1 MAARF
6 SAPIPPSDAAAEAA
20 DQAPPPTSPRSDGSA
35 ELAIELSAHAQR
47 LLASGEIEGYREL
60 FGELDSIADPH
71 RRYQAGV
78 GLVEQGFAAS
88 GAVPR
93 ARMGGLFSAIAAGAV
108 ELLDQ
113 QPSEPKLLNYAGV
126 AFYELWSLDA
136 ARALFQAAKR
146 LDPRA
151 EQVDGNLAAL
161 AGRRRQLRG
170 AGAAP
175 QHPTLAEPASRALT
189 IAKRARPATGM
200 RLSLCMIV
208 RDEQE
213 MLPRCLASVADA
225 VEEMV
230 IVDTGSTDAT
240 VEIARSFG
248 ARVLFHEWTGSF
260 AEARNVSFDAAT
272 GDWLLCLDA
281 DEVLMEE
288 DAPLLRSLTGRIWRE
303 AFYLSE
309 TNYTGDLEDG
319 TAVTH
324 NALRVFRNRPEYR
337 FEGRLHEQIAHCLP
351 GYLPERIEASGV
363 RIEHYGY
370 LGAVRDSREKSR
382 RNIELLRLQQRE
394 SPPTPFLHYNLG
406 SEHAAANEP
415 QAALAE
421 LERAWKLL
429 QDLPDRD
436 SYQFAPALM
445 SRMVKALRA
454 CGRPGDAIARAEEG
468 LLRFQGFTDLV
479 LEQAI
484 AAIALEQ
491 SERAI
496 ELLERCIEMGDA
508 PRRYTATQGSGSYLP
523 RLQLAELR
531 RAAGD
536 EEEAERLLEH
546 CLREHPRFI
555 GSVLPY
561 ANLLLASGVEP
572 GEVAARVEKHMP
584 DPPPAARFM
593 LGTALYESGATVAGE
608 LQFRAVIARQPHS
621 SRARVAL
628 GEALLAQRRY
638 GEAAEVARELADD
651 DPLAMI
657 ARRTELFARIADG
670 NCKGAGEALERAH
683 AAGMAQHELDLFA
696 AWRQLA
702 EAVGD
707 IAVLRKQAAPA
718 SHDLTIPKT
727 GDRTTP
733 PLPGHPVRQ
742 VSEQAASPLA
752 QQTKEQLSAHAAS
765 LPPEQAASPR
775 PEQAITSLPEQAV
788 APLEVMLEALLRV
801 HDFQNF
807 EVLLGA
813 LELTPLQPRERRE
826 LLAGMYLR
834 RGFLA
839 SAAEE
844 WMAVCQQEPDVPAL
858 LGLARVA
865 AARGMAHEMSDFAG
879 AALERDPDNED
890 AASLLSQAHAATA

>member
-1 MAARF
+1 MAAPRNLSPNE
-6 SAPIPPSDAAAEAA
+6 SAVLAA
-20 DQAPPPTSPRSDGSA
+20 
-35 ELAIELSAHAQR
+35 ELSARAQR
-47 LLASGEIEGYREL
+47 LLAAGDLDGYRRL
-60 FGELDSIADPH
+60 FDELDSIADPH
-71 RRYQAGV
+71 RRYQASV
-78 GLVEQGFAAS
+78 GLIEQGFAAS
-88 GAVPR
+88 GDAPR
-93 ARMGGLFSAIAAGAV
+93 APFRGQARVGGLFSAIASGAV
-108 ELLDQ
+108 ELLDR

-126 AFYELWSLDA
+126 ALYELWSLDA
-136 ARALFQAAKR
+136 ARALFKAAKR
-146 LDPRA
+146 LDPRS
-151 EQVDGNLAAL
+151 EQVDGNLTAV
-161 AGRRRQLRG
+161 AGRRRQLRS
-170 AGAAP
+170 AGHAAP
-175 QHPTLAEPASRALT
+175 QHPELVELAGRALE
-189 IAKRARPATGM
+189 IAKRARPATDM

-225 VEEMV
+225 VDEIV

-260 AEARNVSFDAAT
+260 AEARNVSFDAAE

-281 DEVLMEE
+281 DEVLVEE
-288 DAPLLRSLTGRIWRE
+288 DAPLLRSLTGRTWRE

-351 GYLPERIEASGV
+351 GYLPERVEASGV

-382 RNIELLRLQQRE
+382 RNIELLRLQQSE

-406 SEHAAANEP
+406 SEYAAADEP

-421 LERAWKLL
+421 FERAWKLL
-429 QDLPDRD
+429 QSLPDRD

-454 CGRPGDAIARAEEG
+454 CGRPTDAIARAEEG

-491 SERAI
+491 NERAI
-496 ELLERCIEMGDA
+496 ELLDRCIEMGDA

-536 EEEAERLLEH
+536 YEEATRLLEH
-546 CLREHPRFI
+546 CLREYPRFI

-561 ANLLLASGVEP
+561 ANLLLASGVEAS
-572 GEVAARVEKHMP
+572 EVLARVEQHMP

-593 LGTALYESGATVAGE
+593 LGTALYESGDTAAGE
-608 LQFRAVIARQPHS
+608 LQFRAVLARQPHS

-638 GEAAEVARELADD
+638 SEAAEAACELADD
-651 DPLAMI
+651 DTLAVI
-657 ARRTELFARIADG
+657 ARRTELFARIAGGDH
-670 NCKGAGEALERAH
+670 KGAGKALDRAH
-683 AAGMAQHELDLFA
+683 AAGMAQYELDLFA
-696 AWRQLA
+696 TWRELA
-702 EAVGD
+702 RAVVD
-707 IAVLRKQAAPA
+707 VAALPEQ
-718 SHDLTIPKT
+718 S
-727 GDRTTP
+727 TP
-733 PLPGHPVRQ
+733 PPSGQPLSEHPAPQ
-742 VSEQAASPLA
+742 ACKPAASPF
-752 QQTKEQLSAHAAS
+752 
-765 LPPEQAASPR
+765 PR
-775 PEQAITSLPEQAV
+775 QAV

-801 HDFQNF
+801 HDFKGF

-813 LELTPLQPRERRE
+813 LELTPLRPRERHE

-844 WMAVCQQEPDVPAL
+844 WMAVCEQEPDVPAL

-865 AARGMAHEMSDFAG
+865 AARGMAHEMSDFAA
-879 AALERDPDNED
+879 AALARDPDNED

>member
-1 MAARF
+1 MAARP
-6 SAPIPPSDAAAEAA
+6 SIPIPPTRNAAKATG
-20 DQAPPPTSPRSDGSA
+20 QGSSPISPRADGSA
-35 ELAIELSAHAQR
+35 ALAGELSARAQR
-47 LLASGEIEGYREL
+47 LLAAGELDGYREL
-60 FGELDSIADPH
+60 FAELESIADPH

-78 GLVEQGFAAS
+78 SLVEQGFAAS
-88 GAVPR
+88 GDAPR
-93 ARMGGLFSAIAAGAV
+93 ALVGELFSTVAAGAV
-108 ELLDQ
+108 ELLDR

-136 ARALFQAAKR
+136 ARALFKGAKR

-151 EQVDGNLAAL
+151 EQVDSNLAAL
-161 AGRRRQLRG
+161 AGRRRQLRN
-170 AGAAP
+170 AGRAAP
-175 QHPTLAEPASRALT
+175 QHPALVELASRALE
-189 IAKRARPATGM
+189 IARRARPATGM

-213 MLPRCLASVADA
+213 MLPRCLASVAGA
-225 VEEMV
+225 VDEMV

-240 VEIARSFG
+240 VEIAHSFG

-281 DEVLMEE
+281 DEVLLEE
-288 DAPLLRSLTGRIWRE
+288 DAPLLRSLTGRTWRE

-309 TNYTGDLEDG
+309 TNYTGDIEDG

-351 GYLPERIEASGV
+351 GYLPERLEASGV

-382 RNIELLRLQQRE
+382 RNIELLRLQQAE

-406 SEHAAANEP
+406 SEYAAADEP
-415 QAALAE
+415 RAALTE
-421 LERAWKLL
+421 FERAWAML
-429 QDLPDRD
+429 QSLPDRD
-436 SYQFAPALM
+436 SYQFAPALV

-454 CGRPGDAIARAEEG
+454 CGRPTDAIARAEEG
-468 LLRFQGFTDLV
+468 LLHFQGFTDLV

-491 SERAI
+491 NERAI

-536 EEEAERLLEH
+536 REEAERLLEH
-546 CLREHPRFI
+546 CLREYPSFI

-572 GEVAARVEKHMP
+572 GEVVARVERLMP

-593 LGTALYESGATVAGE
+593 LGTALYESGATAAGE
-608 LQFRAVIARQPHS
+608 FQFRAVIVRQPHS

-638 GEAAEVARELADD
+638 DEAAEVACELADD
-651 DPLAMI
+651 DPLGVI
-657 ARRTELFARIADG
+657 ARRTELFARIAGGDTENTRG
-670 NCKGAGEALERAH
+670 TLERAR
-683 AAGMAQHELDLFA
+683 AAGMPAYELELFA
-696 AWRQLA
+696 IWRRLA
-702 EAVGD
+702 G
-707 IAVLRKQAAPA
+707 AAIDTPA
-718 SHDLTIPKT
+718 RHGVVATETRDPV
-727 GDRTTP
+727 TP
-733 PLPGHPVRQ
+733 PLSGHPASTTPAQPTASPSAQPVPAISTEPAPPL
-742 VSEQAASPLA
+742 SEQAVGPLR
-752 QQTKEQLSAHAAS
+752 L
-765 LPPEQAASPR
+765 
-775 PEQAITSLPEQAV
+775 
-788 APLEVMLEALLRV
+788 MLEALLRV
-801 HDFQNF
+801 HDFTGF

-813 LELTPLQPRERRE
+813 LEHTPLQARERRE
-826 LLAGMYLR
+826 LLADMYLR

-839 SAAEE
+839 SAAQE
-844 WMAVCQQEPDVPAL
+844 WMAVCEQEPDVPAL

-865 AARGMAHEMSDFAG
+865 AARGMAHEMSDFA
-879 AALERDPDNED
+879 AEALAHDPDNEA
-890 AASLLSQAHAATA
+890 AASLLAQAHAATA

>member
-1 MAARF
+1 MAAPRNLSPDEGAALAAEF
-6 SAPIPPSDAAAEAA
+6 SA
-20 DQAPPPTSPRSDGSA
+20 R
-35 ELAIELSAHAQR
+35 AQR
-47 LLASGEIEGYREL
+47 LLTAGELDDYRRL
-60 FGELDSIADPH
+60 FGELGSIADPH

-78 GLVEQGFAAS
+78 GLIERGFAAS
-88 GAVPR
+88 GDAPR
-93 ARMGGLFSAIAAGAV
+93 AHAGGLFSAIAAGAV
-108 ELLDQ
+108 ELLDG

-136 ARALFQAAKR
+136 ARALFKAAKR
-146 LDPRA
+146 LDPRS
-151 EQVDGNLAAL
+151 EQVDDNLAAL
-161 AGRRRQLRG
+161 AGRRRQLRS
-170 AGAAP
+170 AGRAAP
-175 QHPTLAEPASRALT
+175 QHPTLAELASRALE
-189 IAKRARPATGM
+189 IAGRARGATGM

-213 MLPRCLASVADA
+213 MLPRCLASVADT
-225 VEEMV
+225 VDEIV

-260 AEARNVSFDAAT
+260 AQARNVSFDAAE

-281 DEVLMEE
+281 DEVLVEE
-288 DAPLLRSLTGRIWRE
+288 DAPLLRSLTGRTWRE

-351 GYLPERIEASGV
+351 GYLPERVEASGV

-382 RNIELLRLQQRE
+382 RNIELLRLQQAE
-394 SPPTPFLHYNLG
+394 SRPTPFLHYNLG
-406 SEHAAANEP
+406 SEYAAAAEP
-415 QAALAE
+415 LAALAE
-421 LERAWKLL
+421 FERAWKLL
-429 QDLPDRD
+429 QSLPDRD

-454 CGRPGDAIARAEEG
+454 CGRPTDAIARAEEG

-491 SERAI
+491 NERAI

-531 RAAGD
+531 RATGNY
-536 EEEAERLLEH
+536 EEATGLLEH
-546 CLREHPRFI
+546 CLHEYPRFI

-572 GEVAARVEKHMP
+572 GEVVARVEEHMP

-593 LGTALYESGATVAGE
+593 LGTALYESGDTAAGE
-608 LQFRAVIARQPHS
+608 LQFRAVLARQPHS

-638 GEAAEVARELADD
+638 GEAAEVAYELANDD
-651 DPLAMI
+651 ALAVI
-657 ARRTELFARIADG
+657 ARRTELFARIAGGD
-670 NCKGAGEALERAH
+670 CESMGETLERAQ
-683 AAGMAQHELDLFA
+683 AAGMAQYERDLFA
-696 AWRQLA
+696 TWQELTCAR
-702 EAVGD
+702 VD
-707 IAVLRKQAAPA
+707 FAAQPEQPTA
-718 SHDLTIPKT
+718 
-727 GDRTTP
+727 
-733 PLPGHPVRQ
+733 PLPGHSVQQ
-742 VSEQAASPLA
+742 VSEPVASPLP
-752 QQTKEQLSAHAAS
+752 QQTGAPISQQPVTALSEQPVPPLS
-765 LPPEQAASPR
+765 EQAASPR
-775 PEQAITSLPEQAV
+775 PKQPGTPLPEQAV

-801 HDFQNF
+801 HDFKGF

-844 WMAVCQQEPDVPAL
+844 WMAVCEQEPDVPAL

-865 AARGMAHEMSDFAG
+865 AARGMAHEMSDFAA
-879 AALERDPDNED
+879 AALTRDPDNED

>member
-1 MAARF
+1 MAAPRNLSPDE
-6 SAPIPPSDAAAEAA
+6 SAVLAA
-20 DQAPPPTSPRSDGSA
+20 
-35 ELAIELSAHAQR
+35 ELSARAQR
-47 LLASGEIEGYREL
+47 LLAAGDLDGYRRL
-60 FGELDSIADPH
+60 FDELDSITDPH
-71 RRYQAGV
+71 RRYQTGT
-78 GLVEQGFAAS
+78 GLIEQGFAAS
-88 GAVPR
+88 GDGSR
-93 ARMGGLFSAIAAGAV
+93 ARVGRLFSAIATGAV
-108 ELLDQ
+108 ELLDR

-136 ARALFQAAKR
+136 ARALFKAAKR
-146 LDPRA
+146 LDPRS

-161 AGRRRQLRG
+161 AGRRRQLRS
-170 AGAAP
+170 AGRAAP
-175 QHPTLAEPASRALT
+175 QHPALVELASRALE
-189 IAKRARPATGM
+189 IAGRARPATSM

-225 VEEMV
+225 VDEMV

-260 AEARNVSFDAAT
+260 AQARNVSFDAAE

-281 DEVLMEE
+281 DEVLVEE
-288 DAPLLRSLTGRIWRE
+288 DAPLLRSLTGRTWRE

-351 GYLPERIEASGV
+351 GYLPERVEASGV

-382 RNIELLRLQQRE
+382 RNIELLHLQQAE

-406 SEHAAANEP
+406 SEYAAANEP

-421 LERAWKLL
+421 FERAWKLL
-429 QDLPDRD
+429 QSLPDRD

-454 CGRPGDAIARAEEG
+454 CGRPTDAIARAEEG

-491 SERAI
+491 NERAV

-536 EEEAERLLEH
+536 YAEATRLLEH

-572 GEVAARVEKHMP
+572 GEVVERVEQHMP

-593 LGTALYESGATVAGE
+593 LGTALYESGATAAGE
-608 LQFRAVIARQPHS
+608 LQFRTVLARQPHS
-621 SRARVAL
+621 GRARVAL

-638 GEAAEVARELADD
+638 GEAAEVAGELANDD
-651 DPLAMI
+651 ALAVI
-657 ARRTELFARIADG
+657 ARRTELFGRIAGGDRE
-670 NCKGAGEALERAH
+670 GAGETLDRAH
-683 AAGMAQHELDLFA
+683 AAGMAQYELDLFA
-696 AWRQLA
+696 TWRELALA
-702 EAVGD
+702 EVDVA
-707 IAVLRKQAAPA
+707 AQAEQP
-718 SHDLTIPKT
+718 
-727 GDRTTP
+727 TP
-733 PLPGHPVRQ
+733 PLPGHPVQR
-742 VSEQAASPLA
+742 VS
-752 QQTKEQLSAHAAS
+752 
-765 LPPEQAASPR
+765 
-775 PEQAITSLPEQAV
+775 EQAV

-801 HDFQNF
+801 HDFKGF

-813 LELTPLQPRERRE
+813 LELTPLRARERRE

-839 SAAEE
+839 SAAGE
-844 WMAVCQQEPDVPAL
+844 WMAVCGQEPDVPAL

-865 AARGMAHEMSDFAG
+865 AARGMAHEMSDFAA
-879 AALERDPDNED
+879 AALARDPDNED
-890 AASLLSQAHAATA
+890 AASLLSQAHAATT

>member
-1 MAARF
+1 MATRPPAPTQLPA
-6 SAPIPPSDAAAEAA
+6 SAPAPSQGPSPNPSPNQNHEDAAKAA
-20 DQAPPPTSPRSDGSA
+20 DQGLSSISPRGEDGA
-35 ELAIELSAHAQR
+35 TLAIEFSARAQQ
-47 LLASGEIEGYREL
+47 LLAAGDLDGYREL
-60 FGELDSIADPH
+60 FGQIGQIANPH

-78 GLVEQGFAAS
+78 SLIERGFASSAD
-88 GAVPR
+88 GYAPR
-93 ARMGGLFSAIAAGAV
+93 ARGGHSHFLAIAAGAT
-108 ELLDQ
+108 ELLDG

-136 ARALFQAAKR
+136 ARALFKAAKR
-146 LDPRA
+146 LDPRS
-151 EQVDGNLAAL
+151 EQVDGNLTAL
-161 AGRRRQLRG
+161 ARRRRQLRS
-170 AGAAP
+170 AGRAAP
-175 QHPTLAEPASRALT
+175 QDPALATLASRALD
-189 IAKRARPATGM
+189 IAERARPAAGM

-225 VEEMV
+225 VDEIV

-260 AEARNVSFDAAT
+260 AQARNVSFDAAE

-281 DEVLMEE
+281 DEVLVQE
-288 DAPLLRSLTGRIWRE
+288 DAPLLRSLTGRTWRE

-324 NALRVFRNRPEYR
+324 NALRVFRNRPQYR

-351 GYLPERIEASGV
+351 GYLPERVEASGV

-382 RNIELLRLQQRE
+382 RNIELLRLQQAE

-406 SEHAAANEP
+406 SEYAAANEP

-421 LERAWKLL
+421 FERAWTLL
-429 QDLPDRD
+429 QSLPDRD

-454 CGRPGDAIARAEEG
+454 CGRPADAIARAEEG
-468 LLRFQGFTDLV
+468 LMRFQGFTDLV
-479 LEQAI
+479 LEQAL

-491 SERAI
+491 TERAI
-496 ELLERCIEMGDA
+496 ELLQRCIEMGEA
-508 PRRYTATQGSGSYLP
+508 PRRYTATLGSGSYLP
-523 RLQLAELR
+523 RLQLADLR
-531 RAAGD
+531 RTAG
-536 EEEAERLLEH
+536 ESEQALELLEH
-546 CLREHPRFI
+546 CLREHPRFV

-561 ANLLLASGVEP
+561 ANLLLASGVKP
-572 GEVAARVEKHMP
+572 DEVVARVERHMP

-593 LGTALYESGATVAGE
+593 LATALYESGATVAGE
-608 LQFRAVIARQPHS
+608 LQFRAVLARQPRS

-638 GEAAEVARELADD
+638 GEAAGVASELADD
-651 DPLAMI
+651 DPLATI
-657 ARRTELFARIADG
+657 ARRTELFARIAAGDSE
-670 NCKGAGEALERAH
+670 GAGEALDRART
-683 AAGMAQHELDLFA
+683 AGMPAYELDLFA

-702 EAVGD
+702 NAEEVEVD
-707 IAVLRKQAAPA
+707 IAALSEQA
-718 SHDLTIPKT
+718 
-727 GDRTTP
+727 TP
-733 PLPGHPVRQ
+733 PLPGHPAPQ
-742 VSEQAASPLA
+742 VSGPAAPPPPPQQTGMPLSDQSVAPLA
-752 QQTKEQLSAHAAS
+752 
-765 LPPEQAASPR
+765 
-775 PEQAITSLPEQAV
+775 EQAV

-801 HDFQNF
+801 HDFKNF
-807 EVLLGA
+807 ELLLGA
-813 LELTPLQPRERRE
+813 LALTPLQQRERRE
-826 LLAGMYLR
+826 LLAQMYLR
-834 RGFLA
+834 RGFLV
-839 SAAEE
+839 SAAQE
-844 WMAVCQQEPDVPAL
+844 WMAVCGQEPDVQAL

-865 AARGMAHEMSDFAG
+865 AARGMAHEMSDFAA
-879 AALERDPDNED
+879 AALARDPDNED
-890 AASLLSQAHAATA
+890 AVSLLSQAHGATA